1 MTAIDFPN
9 SPTLNEQF
17 TAGNTTWEWDGTTW
31 NVIRTPVVGPTGPT
45 GPIGLTGATGP
56 TGSDGTPGVT
66 GPTGATGPQG
76 IWTTTVSLPPATADE
91 GDAWFDPNTGGIF
104 IYYDGYWVEAGAAPV
119 GPTGPSGLNGT
130 DGATGPTGAQGV
142 TGPTGP
148 AGDAGGGAIALSWW
162 LGV

>member
-9 SPTLNEQF
+9 SPAPNEQF
-17 TAGNTTWEWDGTTW
+17 TAGNTTWEWDGVTW
-31 NVIRTPVVGPTGPT
+31 NVIRTPIVGPTGPA
-45 GPIGLTGATGP
+45 GDTGP
-56 TGSDGTPGVT
+56 TGPQGET
-66 GPTGATGPQG
+66 GPTGELGPTGSTGPQG
-76 IWTTTVSLPPATADE
+76 IWTTTVSTPPATAVE

-119 GPTGPSGLNGT
+119 GPTGPAGN
-130 DGATGPTGAQGV
+130 DGVTGPTGAQGD